1 MIPPQLS
8 SSEIFMFKGIPA
20 SPGIAVG
27 KAFLLREEKIT
38 VHRRPLSKDQIKSEL
53 ARFQQALQ
61 STRKDILVNKEK
73 IIRKL
78 GKKHARL
85 IEAYLLILEDPLL
98 TQDVVGLIVKE
109 KVNAE
114 WALQFSIEKIA
125 KVFESLENEYLRERR
140 QDIVD
145 IGEKILRQL
154 QAETLEKPSLSK
166 LSGETIVVAHNLTPT
181 DTLGMREE
189 KVIAFATDMGGRTS
203 HTAIIAQS
211 LEIPAVVGLKEIT
224 AHIKTGDTLIVDG
237 TEGLVIVNPDP
248 LTIENYHREQQ
259 IFISQQ
265 RELEKLRDLPAQTLD
280 KYRFVL
286 AANIEAPEE
295 IKSVLMH
302 GSEGIGLYRTE
313 YLYLNREDLPSE
325 EEHFQNY
332 KTVAQ
337 KMLPYSV
344 IIRTVDLGG
353 DKFRDSLGLA
363 PEANPFL
370 GLRAIR
376 LCLKYPELFKTQLRA
391 ILRASVYGKLKIM
404 YPMISGIEELRA
416 ANAILAEVKDEL
428 KKKGQAFDEKLEVG
442 IMIEIPSAAMT
453 TDILAKEVSF
463 LSIGTN
469 DLIQYTLAVDRIN
482 ENVAS
487 LYDPLHPSILRLI
500 KGIIDAGHNAGKWV
514 GMCGEMAGVPEF
526 TPILIGMGLDEFSVA
541 SIAVPKVKET
551 IRSIR
556 LSDAKELV
564 KEIIAA
570 SDRPTIDE
578 ILKKFHHG

>member
-27 KAFLLREEKIT
+27 KAFLLKEEKIT
-38 VHRRPLSKDQIKSEL
+38 VHRRPLSKDQVKGEITRL
-53 ARFQQALQ
+53 QQAMQ
-61 STRKDILVNKEK
+61 ATRKDIQSNKEK

-78 GKKHARL
+78 GKKHGRL

-98 TQDVVGLIVKE
+98 TEDVVALIVKE

-114 WALQFSIEKIA
+114 WALQYSIEKIA

-140 QDIVD
+140 QDLID
-145 IGEKILRQL
+145 IGDRILRKL
-154 QAETLEKPSLSK
+154 QVESTEKVSLTK
-166 LSGETIVVAHNLTPT
+166 LTGDTIVVAHNLTPT

-189 KVIAFATDMGGRTS
+189 KVIAFTTDIGGRTS
-203 HTAIIAQS
+203 HTAIVAQS

-237 TEGLVIVNPDP
+237 NEGLVIVNPDP
-248 LTIENYHREQQ
+248 LTIENYRREQQ

-265 RELEKLRDLPAQTLD
+265 RELEKLRDLPAQTQD
-280 KYRFVL
+280 RYRFVL
-286 AANIEAPEE
+286 AANIEVPEE

-302 GSEGIGLYRTE
+302 GAEGIGLYRTE
-313 YLYLNREDLPSE
+313 YLYLNREDLPTE

-353 DKFRDSLGLA
+353 DKFKDYLGLG

-376 LCLKYPELFKTQLRA
+376 LCLKYPELFKIQLRA

-404 YPMISGIEELRA
+404 YPMISGVEELRA
-416 ANAILAEVKDEL
+416 ANGILSEIKDEL
-428 KKKGQAFDEKLEVG
+428 KKKGQTFDEKIEVG
-442 IMIEIPSAAMT
+442 VMIELPSAAIT
-453 TDILAKEVSF
+453 ADVLAKEASF

-487 LYDPLHPSILRLI
+487 LYDPLHPAILRLI
-500 KGIIDAGHNAGKWV
+500 KNIIDAGHAVGKWV
-514 GMCGEMAGVPEF
+514 GMCGEMAGSPEF
-526 TPILIGMGLDEFSVA
+526 TSILIGMGLDEFSVA
-541 SIAVPKVKET
+541 AIAIPKVKDT
-551 IRSIR
+551 IRSLR
-556 LSDAKELV
+556 LSEAKELV
-564 KEIIAA
+564 KEVLTAT
-570 SDRPTIDE
+570 DRHSIE
-578 ILKKFHHG
+578 EVLKKLRH

>member
-27 KAFLLREEKIT
+27 KAFLLKEEKIT
-38 VHRRPLSKDQIKSEL
+38 VHRRPLSKDQVKGEIT
-53 ARFQQALQ
+53 RFQQAMQ
-61 STRKDILVNKEK
+61 AARKDIQSNKEK

-78 GKKHARL
+78 GKKHGRL

-98 TQDVVGLIVKE
+98 TEDVVALIVKE

-114 WALQFSIEKIA
+114 WALQYSIEKIA
-125 KVFESLENEYLRERR
+125 RVFESLENEYLRERR
-140 QDIVD
+140 QDLID
-145 IGEKILRQL
+145 IGDRILRKL
-154 QAETLEKPSLSK
+154 QAESTEKVSLTK
-166 LSGETIVVAHNLTPT
+166 LTGDTIVVAHNLTPT

-189 KVIAFATDMGGRTS
+189 KVIAFTTDIGGRTS
-203 HTAIIAQS
+203 HTAIVAQS

-237 TEGLVIVNPDP
+237 NEGLVIVNPDP
-248 LTIENYHREQQ
+248 LTIENYRREQQ

-265 RELEKLRDLPAQTLD
+265 RELDKLRDLPAQTQD
-280 KYRFVL
+280 RYRFVL
-286 AANIEAPEE
+286 AANIEVPEE

-302 GSEGIGLYRTE
+302 GAEGIGLYRTE
-313 YLYLNREDLPSE
+313 YLYLNREDLPTE

-353 DKFRDSLGLA
+353 DKFKDYLGLG

-376 LCLKYPELFKTQLRA
+376 LCLKYPELFKIQLRA

-404 YPMISGIEELRA
+404 YPMISGVEELRA
-416 ANAILAEVKDEL
+416 ANAILLEIKEEL
-428 KKKGQAFDEKLEVG
+428 KKKGQPFDEKIEVG
-442 IMIEIPSAAMT
+442 VMIELPSAAIT
-453 TDILAKEVSF
+453 ADVLAKEASF

-487 LYDPLHPSILRLI
+487 LYDPLHPAILRLL
-500 KGIIDAGHNAGKWV
+500 KNIIDAGHAAGKWV
-514 GMCGEMAGVPEF
+514 GMCGEMAGSPEF
-526 TPILIGMGLDEFSVA
+526 TSILIGMGLDEFSVA
-541 SIAVPKVKET
+541 AIAIPKVKNT
-551 IRSIR
+551 IRSLR
-556 LSDAKELV
+556 LSEAKELV
-564 KEIIAA
+564 KEVLTAT
-570 SDRPTIDE
+570 DRLSLE
-578 ILKKFHHG
+578 AVLKKLRH